1 MTSPYLMR
9 QERDLPD
16 MAEIYRREIALSE
29 GIILT
34 LEASLAAEQRR
45 LAMYERKLDTIQ
57 TQISDQLRQAGIRW
71 VSP

>member
-1 MTSPYLMR
+1 MSAYLDKPKL
-9 QERDLPD
+9 ELPD
-16 MAEIYRREIALSE
+16 AAEMYRKEIALSE

-34 LEASLAAEQRR
+34 LTASLAAEQRR
-45 LAMYERKLDTIQ
+45 LAMFERKLDTIQ